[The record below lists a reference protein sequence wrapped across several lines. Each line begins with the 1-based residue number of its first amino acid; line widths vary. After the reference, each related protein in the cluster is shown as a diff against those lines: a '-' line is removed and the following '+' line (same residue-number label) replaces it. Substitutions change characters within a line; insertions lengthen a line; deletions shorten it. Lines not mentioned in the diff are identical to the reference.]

1 MAPAGREMSDT
12 NRGLLMLDRR
22 QLLTGVAASL
32 LGSLVRP
39 RRGAAQQTGSL
50 ALTDRLAL
58 VTSGGTN
65 VLAFVS
71 PDGLVVVDSGTP
83 DRSDALMASLRAVTP
98 GGGVRTLFNTHWHA
112 ENTGAN
118 QIFRQNGAAIVAHEN
133 TRLWMATPTWMP
145 TEDRYREPRPKDA
158 QPDKTF
164 YADGSMTAGSE
175 RVDYA
180 YLIEAHTSGDIY
192 VFFRDSNV
200 LAVGDVASPVR
211 DPELDYL
218 TGAWIGGRVD
228 AMDRL
233 LKLSDANTRIVPGF
247 GPVMTRAELQIE
259 RDMMKTIYDRTVD
272 RVREGDYVED
282 MLKAGVLNGLARTW
296 KDPRKFLYDLHKGL
310 WAHHNKLDANVV

>member
-1 MAPAGREMSDT
+1 
-12 NRGLLMLDRR
+12 MLDRR
-22 QLLTGVAASL
+22 QLLAGVVASL
-32 LGSLVRP
+32 LGSLAVP
-39 RRGAAQQTGSL
+39 RRGSAQQPEVIPL
-50 ALTDRLAL
+50 NDRLSL

-65 VLAFVS
+65 VLALAS
-71 PDGLVVVDSGTP
+71 PGGLVLVDSGAP
-83 DRSDALMASLRAVTP
+83 DRRDALRASLQQLSASSRA
-98 GGGVRTLFNTHWHA
+98 RTLFNTHWHV

-118 QIFRQNGAAIVAHEN
+118 EIFRQSGATIVAHEN
-133 TRLWMATPTWMP
+133 TRLWMATPTWIP
-145 TEDRYREPRPKDA
+145 AEDRYRQPRPKDA

-164 YADGSMTAGSE
+164 YTNGSMTFGDE
-175 RVDYA
+175 RIEYG

-228 AMDRL
+228 GMDRL
-233 LKLSDANTRIVPGF
+233 LKLSDANTRIVAGF
-247 GPVMTRAELQIE
+247 GPVMTRAELQTE
-259 RDMMKTIYDRTVD
+259 RDVMKTIYDRTVD

-282 MLKAGVLNGLARTW
+282 MLKSGVMSGLARTW
-296 KDPRKFLYDLHKGL
+296 KDPQKFLHDVHKGL

>member
-1 MAPAGREMSDT
+1 
-12 NRGLLMLDRR
+12 MLDRR
-22 QLLTGVAASL
+22 QLMTGVVASL
-32 LGSLVRP
+32 FGSLVLP
-39 RRGAAQQTGSL
+39 RRGAAQQTGL
-50 ALTDRLAL
+50 LTLTDRLSL

-65 VLAFVS
+65 VLAFAS
-71 PDGLVVVDSGTP
+71 SDGLVLVDSGAP
-83 DRSDALMASLRAVTP
+83 DRSDALMASLRALSP
-98 GGGVRTLFNTHWHA
+98 GQGASTLFNTHWHA

-145 TEDRYREPRPKDA
+145 DEDRYRPPRTKEA

-164 YADGSMTAGSE
+164 YADGAMTSGSE
-175 RVDYA
+175 RIEYG

-200 LAVGDVASPVR
+200 LAVGDVASPTR

-233 LKLSDANTRIVPGF
+233 LKLADANTRIVPGF
-247 GPVMTRAELQIE
+247 GPVMTRAELQVE
-259 RDMMKTIYDRTVD
+259 RDVMKTIYDRTVD

-282 MLKAGVLNGLARTW
+282 MLKAGVMNGLARTW
-296 KDPRKFLYDLHKGL
+296 KDPKKFLHDLHKGL

>member
-1 MAPAGREMSDT
+1 
-12 NRGLLMLDRR
+12 MLDRR
-22 QLLTGVAASL
+22 QLMTGVVASL
-32 LGSLVRP
+32 FGSLALP
-39 RRGAAQQTGSL
+39 RRGAAQQTGL
-50 ALTDRLAL
+50 LTLTDRLSL

-65 VLAFVS
+65 VLAFAS
-71 PDGLVVVDSGTP
+71 SDGLVLVDSGAP
-83 DRSDALMASLRAVTP
+83 DRSDALMASLRTLAP
-98 GGGVRTLFNTHWHA
+98 GQGASTLFNTHWHA

-145 TEDRYREPRPKDA
+145 DEDRYRPPRTKEA

-164 YADGSMTAGSE
+164 YADGTMTAGNE
-175 RVDYA
+175 RIEYG

-192 VFFRDSNV
+192 VFFRNSNV
-200 LAVGDVASPVR
+200 LVVGDVASPAR

-233 LKLSDANTRIVPGF
+233 LKLADANTRIVPGF
-247 GPVMTRAELQIE
+247 GPVMTRAELQVE
-259 RDMMKTIYDRTVD
+259 RDVMKTIYDRTVD

-282 MLKAGVLNGLARTW
+282 MLKAGVMNGLARTW
-296 KDPRKFLYDLHKGL
+296 KDPKKFLHDLHKGL

>member
-1 MAPAGREMSDT
+1 
-12 NRGLLMLDRR
+12 MLDRR
-22 QLLTGVAASL
+22 QLLTGVVASL
-32 LGSLVRP
+32 LGSLVLP
-39 RRGAAQQTGSL
+39 RRSTARARAAQQTGLL
-50 ALTDRLAL
+50 ALTDRLVL

-65 VLAFVS
+65 VLAFAS
-71 PDGLVVVDSGTP
+71 SDGLVLVDSGAP
-83 DRSDALMASLRAVTP
+83 DRSDALMASLQTLMPGDLRLRQGP
-98 GGGVRTLFNTHWHA
+98 GGHGVTTLFNTHWHA

-118 QIFRQNGAAIVAHEN
+118 QIFRQNGATIVAHEN

-145 TEDRYREPRPKDA
+145 DEDRYRPPRTKEA

-164 YADGSMTAGSE
+164 YADGAMTAGNE
-175 RVDYA
+175 RIEYG

-192 VFFRDSNV
+192 VFFPRSNV
-200 LAVGDVASPVR
+200 LVVGDVASPAR

-233 LKLSDANTRIVPGF
+233 LKLADANTRIVPGF
-247 GPVMTRAELQIE
+247 GPVMTRAELQVE
-259 RDMMKTIYDRTVD
+259 RDVMKTIYDRTVD

-282 MLKAGVLNGLARTW
+282 MLKAGVMNGLARTW
-296 KDPRKFLYDLHKGL
+296 KDPKKFLHDLHKGL

>member
-1 MAPAGREMSDT
+1 
-12 NRGLLMLDRR
+12 MLDRR
-22 QLLTGVAASL
+22 QLMTGVVASL
-32 LGSLVRP
+32 FGSLVLP
-39 RRGAAQQTGSL
+39 RRSAAQQTGL
-50 ALTDRLAL
+50 LTLTDRLSL

-65 VLAFVS
+65 VLAFAS
-71 PDGLVVVDSGTP
+71 SDLVLVDSGAP
-83 DRSDALMASLRAVTP
+83 DRSDALMASLRALTP
-98 GGGVRTLFNTHWHA
+98 DVRARTLFNTHWHA

-118 QIFRQNGAAIVAHEN
+118 QIFRQNGAAVVAHEN
-133 TRLWMATPTWMP
+133 TRLWMATPTWLP
-145 TEDRYREPRPKDA
+145 DEDRYRPPRTKEA

-164 YADGSMTAGSE
+164 YADGAMTAGNE
-175 RVDYA
+175 RIEYG

-200 LAVGDVASPVR
+200 LAVGDVASPAR

-233 LKLSDANTRIVPGF
+233 LKLADANTRIVPGF
-247 GPVMTRAELQIE
+247 GPVMTRTELQVE
-259 RDMMKTIYDRTVD
+259 RDVMKTIYDRTVD

-282 MLKAGVLNGLARTW
+282 MLKAGVMNGLARTW
-296 KDPRKFLYDLHKGL
+296 KDPKKFLHDLHKGL